1 MAESKKA
8 ETKVEATTAESKPVT
23 PREDPIARAQRLL
36 EETIEKTKAK
46 AAKELAKAR
55 EDLAASQR
63 NVDKAVK
70 VRDERKAR
78 VEALEAQASASM
90 THGSNSYAVALG
102 AESVDPVED

>member
-1 MAESKKA
+1 M
-8 ETKVEATTAESKPVT
+8 ATTKKQDNKPAA
-23 PREDPIARAQRLL
+23 PREDPLIKAQREYQEKVERIKANAERLL
-36 EETIEKTKAK
+36 AN
-46 AAKELAKAR
+46 AR
-55 EDLAASQR
+55 EELEASER
-63 NVDKAVK
+63 NVAKAVK

>member
-1 MAESKKA
+1 M
-8 ETKVEATTAESKPVT
+8 ATTKQDKTDAVTEPVK
-23 PREDPIARAQRLL
+23 REDPLIKAQREYQEKIERIKANAEKLL
-36 EETIEKTKAK
+36 AN
-46 AAKELAKAR
+46 AR
-55 EDLAASQR
+55 EELEASER
-63 NVDKAVK
+63 NVAKAVK

>member
-1 MAESKKA
+1 M
-8 ETKVEATTAESKPVT
+8 ATTKKDKTDAVTEPVR
-23 PREDPIARAQRLL
+23 REDPLIKAQREYQEKIERIKANAEKLL
-36 EETIEKTKAK
+36 AN
-46 AAKELAKAR
+46 AR
-55 EDLAASQR
+55 EELEASER
-63 NVDKAVK
+63 NVAKAVK

>member
-1 MAESKKA
+1 M
-8 ETKVEATTAESKPVT
+8 ATTKKDKTDAVTEPVR
-23 PREDPIARAQRLL
+23 REDPLIKAQR
-36 EETIEKTKAK
+36 EYQEKIERIKANAEK
-46 AAKELAKAR
+46 QLANAR
-55 EDLAASQR
+55 EELEASER
-63 NVDKAVK
+63 NVAKAVK

>member
-1 MAESKKA
+1 M
-8 ETKVEATTAESKPVT
+8 ATTKKDKTDAVTEPVK
-23 PREDPIARAQRLL
+23 REDPLVKAQREYQEKIERIKANAEKLL
-36 EETIEKTKAK
+36 AN
-46 AAKELAKAR
+46 AR
-55 EDLAASQR
+55 EELEASER
-63 NVDKAVK
+63 NVAKAVK

>member
-1 MAESKKA
+1 M
-8 ETKVEATTAESKPVT
+8 ATTKKDKTDAVTEPVR
-23 PREDPIARAQRLL
+23 REDPLIKAQREYQEKIERIKANAEKLL
-36 EETIEKTKAK
+36 AN
-46 AAKELAKAR
+46 AR
-55 EDLAASQR
+55 EELGASER
-63 NVDKAVK
+63 NVAKAVK

>member
-1 MAESKKA
+1 M
-8 ETKVEATTAESKPVT
+8 ATTKKDKTDAVTEPVK
-23 PREDPIARAQRLL
+23 REDPLIKAQREYQEKIERIKANAEKLL
-36 EETIEKTKAK
+36 AN
-46 AAKELAKAR
+46 AR
-55 EDLAASQR
+55 EELEASER
-63 NVDKAVK
+63 NVAKAVK

>member
-1 MAESKKA
+1 M
-8 ETKVEATTAESKPVT
+8 ATTKKDKTDAVT
-23 PREDPIARAQRLL
+23 EPIRREDPLIKAQREYQEKIERIKANAEKLL
-36 EETIEKTKAK
+36 AN
-46 AAKELAKAR
+46 AR
-55 EDLAASQR
+55 EELEASER
-63 NVDKAVK
+63 NVAKAVK

>member
-1 MAESKKA
+1 M
-8 ETKVEATTAESKPVT
+8 ATTKKDKTDAVTEPVR
-23 PREDPIARAQRLL
+23 REDPLIKAQR
-36 EETIEKTKAK
+36 EYQEKIERIK
-46 AAKELAKAR
+46 AAAWKQLTNAR
-55 EDLAASQR
+55 EELEASER
-63 NVDKAVK
+63 NVAKAVK

>member
-1 MAESKKA
+1 M
-8 ETKVEATTAESKPVT
+8 ATTKKQDSKPAA
-23 PREDPIARAQRLL
+23 PREDPLIKAQREYQEKIERIKANAEKLL
-36 EETIEKTKAK
+36 AN
-46 AAKELAKAR
+46 AR
-55 EDLAASQR
+55 EELEASER
-63 NVDKAVK
+63 NVAKAVK